1 MVRDDAPGGYV
12 RLLVPLELEVS
23 GEGLATEW
31 LWAEPLGAGRFR
43 VESTPFF
50 AYGLSQGDVV
60 QASSEDGKMPRLAD
74 VERKSGHR
82 TLRIAIDPAFDLDR
96 PEVQRLLDGLLAMGC
111 SYEAMPPQIAALDV
125 PPEVDVGMVIEKL
138 ELQVGGG
145 LLVWEWADPRPS

>member
-111 SYEAMPPQIAALDV
+111 SYEAM
-125 PPEVDVGMVIEKL
+125 
-138 ELQVGGG
+138 
-145 LLVWEWADPRPS
+145 